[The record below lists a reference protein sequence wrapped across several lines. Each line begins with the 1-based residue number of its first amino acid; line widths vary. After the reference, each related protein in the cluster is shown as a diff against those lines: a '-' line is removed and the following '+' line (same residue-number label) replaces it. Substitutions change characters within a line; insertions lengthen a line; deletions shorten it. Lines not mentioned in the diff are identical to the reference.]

1 MIPEVF
7 FELTLI
13 FALTLVICG
22 IIKMLKQPLI
32 IGYILSGI
40 IAGPFFLKLTTSIDT
55 LSIFANMGIAFLLF
69 LVGLNLNPKT
79 IKEIGKIS
87 IITGVGQVLFTSILG
102 FVICQLIGFSVME
115 SIYISIALTFSSTI
129 IIMKLLSDKKDL
141 ETLYGKISIGFLIVQ
156 DFIVIFI
163 LMFLTQNLEVINLGE
178 LLIYSVAK
186 GIGIF
191 AVLGIIAWWAVP
203 KITNFIAKSQEYLLL
218 FSIGWCLIIAS
229 IFHFLNFSIEA
240 GALIAGM
247 MLSFSPYHYE
257 ISSRVRPL
265 RDFLIVL
272 FFILLGSQMV
282 FGNIID
288 QLPTIIILSILIL
301 VGNPLIVIILMG
313 LFGYTKRNSFKAGL
327 TVAQISEFSLI
338 LITVGIKL
346 GHLTLDILSLV
357 TIVGIITITG
367 STYLII
373 YSDKIY
379 PYLSNILSIFERK
392 GKKIDEHKYQKK
404 NSYNIILFGY
414 NRIGF
419 DVLKTLKKIT
429 DRVLVVDYDPN
440 VILQV
445 YKEGVDCRYGDAN
458 DVELIQELNI
468 NDARLVIST
477 IPDFETNMIL
487 LRQIQVDKKK
497 TIFLPVATQHEDAI
511 ELYKAGAT
519 YVIMPYFLGGT
530 KVSSMIEDFKF
541 NSKKFTKEKKE
552 HMKYLKKRQK
562 ECQGPEFK
570 N

>member
-1 MIPEVF
+1 MIPDVF
-7 FELTLI
+7 FEITLI
-13 FALTLVICG
+13 FALTILICG

-32 IGYILSGI
+32 IGYIISGI
-40 IAGPFFLKLTTSIDT
+40 IAGPFFLSLTNSIDT
-55 LSIFANMGIAFLLF
+55 LSIFASMGIAFLLF

-102 FVICQLIGFSVME
+102 FIICQLLGFSIIE
-115 SIYISIALTFSSTI
+115 SVYISIALTFSSTI

-163 LMFLTQNLEVINLGE
+163 LMFLTQNLEGGNIGE
-178 LLIYSVAK
+178 TILYSIAK

-191 AVLGIIAWWAVP
+191 FVLGAIAWWIIP

-218 FSIGWCLIIAS
+218 FSIGWCLIISS
-229 IFHFLNFSIEA
+229 IFHMFNFSIEA

-282 FGNIID
+282 FGDIFNQIPI
-288 QLPTIIILSILIL
+288 IIILSVLIL

-313 LFGYTKRNSFKAGL
+313 WFGYTKRNGFKAGL

-346 GHLTLDILSLV
+346 EHLTIEILSLV

-367 STYLII
+367 STYLIL

-379 PYLSNILSIFERK
+379 PYLSGFLSLFERK
-392 GKKIDEHKYQKK
+392 GKKIDEHKYQKE
-404 NSYNIILFGY
+404 NSYTIVLFGY

-419 DVLKTLKKIT
+419 DVLKALKKIN
-429 DRVLVVDYDPN
+429 DKVLVVDYDPN
-440 VILQV
+440 IILQL
-445 YKEGVDCRYGDAN
+445 YNEGIDSRYGDAN
-458 DVELIQELNI
+458 DVELIQELNLH
-468 NDARLVIST
+468 NSKMVIST
-477 IPDFETNMIL
+477 IPDLETNIIL
-487 LRQIQVDKKK
+487 LRQIKLKKK
-497 TIFLPVATQHEDAI
+497 RPMFLSVATQFEDAL
-511 ELYKAGAT
+511 ELYKSGAD

-530 KVSSMIEDFKF
+530 KVSSMIEKYKF
-541 NSKKFTKEKKE
+541 STKEFTKEKSE
-552 HMKYLKKRQK
+552 HIQYLKKRQK
-562 ECQGPEFK
+562 ECKDPDLK
-570 N
+570 Y